1 MDDQLPQAE
10 GTVLR
15 MGSDLSP
22 GTLWRQLEHR
32 QVLPSQSK
40 EALQSRFE
48 RLLSILKL
56 LGPDVLVESGQWSTG
71 LGQDLAVTQAINHLA
86 IGQVGDDL
94 FGRPLVRYRAGRCLP
109 RCHRSGDLLQP
120 ARRGGK
126 NRKRL
131 GIGLGMISP
140 ANGANHG
147 VSYLLGFWDGQPL
160 LCSPET

>member
-1 MDDQLPQAE
+1 
-10 GTVLR
+10 
-15 MGSDLSP
+15 MGGDLIP
-22 GTLWRQLEHR
+22 GTFWRQLEHR
-32 QVLPSQSK
+32 HVLLSQSK

-56 LGPDVLVESGQWSTG
+56 FGPDVLVESDQWSTG

-94 FGRPLVRYRAGRCLP
+94 FGRPLIRYRAGRCLP

-126 NRKRL
+126 SRKRF

-147 VSYLLGFWDGQPL
+147 VFFSLASWTVTGSFVFPK
-160 LCSPET
+160 TF